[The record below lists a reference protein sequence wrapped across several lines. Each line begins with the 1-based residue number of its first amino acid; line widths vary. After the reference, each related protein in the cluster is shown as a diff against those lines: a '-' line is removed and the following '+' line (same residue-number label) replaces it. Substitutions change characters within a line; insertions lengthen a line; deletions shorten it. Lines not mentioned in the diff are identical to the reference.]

1 MPSSIDHLRNA
12 IIDKLMA
19 ISNKDYLVALN
30 KLMESAVEN
39 DVVELSPE
47 QILTLE
53 MSDNDIKN
61 GNVIAQDDLDKEDLK
76 WLKAQ
81 IFTKSDE
88 EPLLAKYPEISLY

>member
-1 MPSSIDHLRNA
+1 MKHQLIMPSSIDHLRNA

-19 ISNKDYLVALN
+19 ISNKDYLAALN

-47 QILTLE
+47 QILMLE
-53 MSDNDIKN
+53 MSDNDIEN

-76 WLKAQ
+76 WLKA
-81 IFTKSDE
+81 
-88 EPLLAKYPEISLY
+88 L

>member
-1 MPSSIDHLRNA
+1 MKHQLIMPSSIDHLRNA

-39 DVVELSPE
+39 DVLELSPE
-47 QILTLE
+47 QILMLE
-53 MSDNDIKN
+53 MSDNDIEN

-76 WLKAQ
+76 WLKA
-81 IFTKSDE
+81 
-88 EPLLAKYPEISLY
+88 L

>member
-1 MPSSIDHLRNA
+1 MKHQLIMPSSTDHLKNA

-39 DVVELSPE
+39 AVVELSPE
-47 QILTLE
+47 QILMLE
-53 MSDNDIKN
+53 MSDNDIEN

-76 WLKAQ
+76 WLKA
-81 IFTKSDE
+81 
-88 EPLLAKYPEISLY
+88 L

>member
-1 MPSSIDHLRNA
+1 MKHQLIMPSSIDHLRNA

-30 KLMESAVEN
+30 KLMESAVEK

-47 QILTLE
+47 QILMLE

-61 GNVIAQDDLDKEDLK
+61 ENVITQDDLDKEDLK
-76 WLKAQ
+76 WLKA
-81 IFTKSDE
+81 
-88 EPLLAKYPEISLY
+88 L

>member
-1 MPSSIDHLRNA
+1 MKHQLIMPSSIDLLRNA

-30 KLMESAVEN
+30 KLMESAVEK

-47 QILTLE
+47 QILMLE

-61 GNVIAQDDLDKEDLK
+61 ENVIAQDDLDKEDLK
-76 WLKAQ
+76 WLKA
-81 IFTKSDE
+81 
-88 EPLLAKYPEISLY
+88 L

>member
-30 KLMESAVEN
+30 KLMESAVEK

-47 QILTLE
+47 QILMLE

-61 GNVIAQDDLDKEDLK
+61 ENVIAQDDLDKEDLK
-76 WLKAQ
+76 WLKA
-81 IFTKSDE
+81 
-88 EPLLAKYPEISLY
+88 L

>member
-1 MPSSIDHLRNA
+1 MKHQLIMPSSIDHLRNA

-19 ISNKDYLVALN
+19 ISNKDYLAALN

-47 QILTLE
+47 QILMLE

-61 GNVIAQDDLDKEDLK
+61 GNVIAQDDLDKADLK
-76 WLKAQ
+76 WLKA
-81 IFTKSDE
+81 
-88 EPLLAKYPEISLY
+88 L